1 MKGRAGCGDISG
13 HAYRDWVSGES
24 TVRYGGL
31 AALREYDS
39 GYRRGKTDSLF
50 YVRALLALSVV
61 CLVWIGF
68 HEALHYV
75 SCVVSGNRAYPASVL
90 PTPSVAC
97 LHAAPLTPLW
107 AFVYCMSPYIAAVAV
122 MCVFCCV
129 DGWFMRLIPYTAF
142 FDLQYNLFATSLLG
156 GELNGR
162 ENDVLS
168 LMNYVQGMDSS
179 GFYFRICGGAVAFLA
194 GLSFFVFYYGYR
206 SDLSDPR
213 YRVLFALSF
222 LFYTLFYVSGT
233 VFLYV

>member
-1 MKGRAGCGDISG
+1 MKRRRGYGDING
-13 HAYRDWVSGES
+13 HAYRDWVAGES
-24 TVRYGGL
+24 TARYGGL
-31 AALREYDS
+31 AALREYDA
-39 GYRRGKTDSLF
+39 GYRQEKTDSLF

-61 CLVWIGF
+61 CLLWIGF
-68 HEALHYV
+68 HEALHYL
-75 SCVVSGNRAYPASVL
+75 SCVLSGNRAYLASVL

-97 LHAAPLTPLW
+97 LQAAPLTPLW
-107 AFVYCMSPYIAAVAV
+107 AFVYCMSPYIAAVVV

-129 DGWFMRLIPYTAF
+129 DGWLMRLIPYTAF

-168 LMNYVQGMDSS
+168 MTGYLQGMDPS
-179 GFYFRICGGAVAFLA
+179 GFYPHVCGGVVAFLV

-206 SDLSDPR
+206 GDLSDSR
-213 YRVLFALSF
+213 YRGLFIMSF